1 MEVFIEICFIIGS
14 YLLGSIPWALIISK
28 IVAHVDIRNY
38 GSKNMGATNT
48 LRVLGLGSAIT
59 CFFLD
64 ALKGAIPVALFS
76 LGILSRSLIPHI
88 HPIILGLVALIGHVF
103 PIYVGFKGGK
113 GVACMTG
120 ILLAYCPW
128 CFLIEITV
136 FILILIFTKYVSA
149 ASITSLFTAFL
160 LSFTVSPIGHDGPD
174 PVFTIFC
181 AIAFLFIIILHLPN
195 LRRLIK
201 GEEPQVHRAILKTK
215 PTDMEQQEKQDK

>member
-1 MEVFIEICFIIGS
+1 MEVFIEICFIIGA

-76 LGILSRSLIPHI
+76 LGILDRSLIPHI
-88 HPIILGLVALIGHVF
+88 HPIILGLVALIGHIF

-160 LSFTVSPIGHDGPD
+160 LSFTVSPIGHEGPD

-181 AIAFLFIIILHLPN
+181 AIAFVLIIILHLPN
-195 LRRLIK
+195 IRRLIK

-215 PTDMEQQEKQDK
+215 PTDLEQQEKQDK